1 MQRQVARA
9 RHPILHLHRH
19 RHRLAARR
27 HGHRAAGRYVRHARH
42 GHLRVVGARRG
53 RVGPVGGVADGH
65 RRALIHR
72 EIHAVA
78 PGLRQLD
85 PARRGVAATVHRQ
98 GLAADR
104 GIPRRLGLQV
114 AVGHASHQVERR
126 HTVRAS
132 RHRLAACRHR
142 RAGDNLL
149 RGRPRLH
156 HRHPHLVQRQV
167 ARAHISSRIHR
178 HRHRYRVAVRLHGH
192 RPVRRHRHVR
202 QRHAPIPI
210 RIGLRVRLPVGIH
223 KGYRST
229 AVYRHLHIL
238 QRLLF
243 QHAAGRVCETSKI
256 HSQQGNGSTK
266 VSSRRNLYVRV
277 VRGNASITRIVEQT
291 QGCVS
296 IWVCHRRLRSHG
308 HRCPL

>member
-1 MQRQVARA
+1 M
-9 RHPILHLHRH
+9 
-19 RHRLAARR
+19 
-27 HGHRAAGRYVRHARH
+27 
-42 GHLRVVGARRG
+42 
-53 RVGPVGGVADGH
+53 
-65 RRALIHR
+65 
-72 EIHAVA
+72 A

-98 GLAADR
+98 GLAADL

-114 AVGHASHQVERR
+114 AVGHPLHQVQRR
-126 HTVRAS
+126 LAVS
-132 RHRLAACRHR
+132 PDRHRLAACRHR

-156 HRHPHLVQRQV
+156 HLHRHLVQRQV

-178 HRHRYRVAVRLHGH
+178 HRHRYSVAVRLHGH
-192 RPVRRHRHVR
+192 RPGRRHRHVR

-210 RIGLRVRLPVGIH
+210 RIGLRVRLPVAIH
-223 KGYRST
+223 EGYRRPT
-229 AVYRHLHIL
+229 IYRYLNIR

-243 QHAAGRVCETSKI
+243 QHAAWRVCETSKI

-277 VRGNASITRIVEQT
+277 VRGNASIARIVEQT

-296 IWVCHRRLRSHG
+296 RWACHRRLRSHG
-308 HRCPL
+308 HRCPP